1 MPSEVGKLLIYL
13 GLFLIVLGTL
23 MVFLP
28 KLNLPL
34 GNLPGD
40 IKLKKDNF
48 EVYIPIASSL
58 LISLLL
64 TVVLN
69 LLFLLFSKR

>member
-23 MVFLP
+23 MVVLP
-28 KLNLPL
+28 KLNIPF

-69 LLFLLFSKR
+69 LLFLFFSKR

>member
-1 MPSEVGKLLIYL
+1 M
-13 GLFLIVLGTL
+13 VL
-23 MVFLP
+23 LP

-34 GNLPGD
+34 GELPGD
-40 IKLKKDNF
+40 IKLKKDNV
-48 EVYIPIASSL
+48 EIYIPLASSF

-69 LLFLLFSKR
+69 IVFFLFRK

>member
-1 MPSEVGKLLIYL
+1 MPTELGKFLIFL
-13 GLFLIVLGTL
+13 GLFLIILGTL
-23 MVFLP
+23 MVLLP

-40 IKLKKDNF
+40 INLKKENV
-48 EVYIPIASSL
+48 EIYIPLASSL
-58 LISLLL
+58 LVSLLL

-69 LLFLLFSKR
+69 IVFLLFRK